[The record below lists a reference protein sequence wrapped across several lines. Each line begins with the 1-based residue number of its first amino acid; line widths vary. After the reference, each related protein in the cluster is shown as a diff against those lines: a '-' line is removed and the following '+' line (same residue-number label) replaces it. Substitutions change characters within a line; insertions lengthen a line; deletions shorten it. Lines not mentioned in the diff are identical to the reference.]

1 MKEYAIHSGTSE
13 DASAMSKAVLP
24 QPSVKR
30 RRETTIRLGRL
41 DQGISQHILHLDAQ
55 CVLFRRTSSTEH
67 SICCLIASGLSLPLC

>member
-30 RRETTIRLGRL
+30 ETTIRLGRL

-55 CVLFRRTSSTEH
+55 CVLFD
-67 SICCLIASGLSLPLC
+67 AQAPLNIQFVA